1 MHQRP
6 PCRRRRLRMHR
17 IFRRLSDGRTI
28 DRKTGKLAPVGNT
41 VNLDTLAYENSIGS
55 VELQGTWTDPDF
67 QRNQNATY
75 YARVIEI
82 PTPRWSMFDAKEL
95 GTESPA
101 KLHKTIQ
108 KRAFTSPIFYDH
120 H

>member
-1 MHQRP
+1 M
-6 PCRRRRLRMHR
+6 L
-17 IFRRLSDGRTI
+17 FRSE
-28 DRKTGKLAPVGNT
+28 
-41 VNLDTLAYENSIGS
+41 YENSIGS
-55 VELQGTWTDPDF
+55 VELQGTGTDPEF
-67 QRNQNATY
+67 NLVQNATY

-95 GTESPA
+95 GIESPA

-108 KRAFTSPIFYDH
+108 ERAFTSPIFYDH